1 MQGGEEAFC
10 CVRVKRSMAPV
21 GGRMFWKSLLV
32 GRMFWTSLLVKLKQ
46 SGGFLGRTRLV
57 LERRGSG
64 GGVLLFWSWQKVRP
78 RENVRSR

>member
-10 CVRVKRSMAPV
+10 CVRVKRSVAPV
-21 GGRMFWKSLLV
+21 GGRMFWK
-32 GRMFWTSLLVKLKQ
+32 SLLVKLKQ